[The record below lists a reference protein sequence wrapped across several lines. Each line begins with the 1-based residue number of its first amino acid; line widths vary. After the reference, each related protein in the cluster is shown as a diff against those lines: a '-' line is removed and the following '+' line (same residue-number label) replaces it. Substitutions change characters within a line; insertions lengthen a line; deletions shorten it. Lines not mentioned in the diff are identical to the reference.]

1 MENLIEWL
9 TENWGTI
16 AQVAAYLVAIA
27 AVIAKATPNQT
38 DNKIVYYILHI
49 ADLVGLNT
57 EPTVLKDMKNIL
69 K

>member
-1 MENLIEWL
+1 METLIEWL

-16 AQVAAYLVAIA
+16 AQVVAYLIAIA

-49 ADLVGLNT
+49 ADLVGFNT

-69 K
+69 